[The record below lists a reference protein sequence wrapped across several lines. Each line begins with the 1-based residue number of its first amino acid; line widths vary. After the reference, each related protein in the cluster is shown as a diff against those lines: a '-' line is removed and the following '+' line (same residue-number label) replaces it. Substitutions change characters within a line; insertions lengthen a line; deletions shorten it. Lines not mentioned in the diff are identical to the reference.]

1 MSWSFVLTRCCT
13 LTWVT
18 KSLMRTISN
27 VYAGRRFPT
36 PVLRRGIPREMVI
49 DATPLVSGVGAGGVG
64 DIGMQKPPKFLLV
77 KNLGKKFRHF

>member
-1 MSWSFVLTRCCT
+1 
-13 LTWVT
+13 
-18 KSLMRTISN
+18 
-27 VYAGRRFPT
+27 
-36 PVLRRGIPREMVI
+36 MVI